1 MREVEFRGKSLVT
14 NNWVYGNYI
23 IDKWGDDNN
32 EIIYG
37 ILRDRTAPS
46 SLQNWIPVRVDGE
59 TIGQFTGIKD
69 KNGIK
74 IYEGDIVKL
83 TRTNMYAPSASF
95 HNKDLVSLHRICWND
110 DKHSFYQEHFDIE
123 KKRITG
129 GGCLNFEDERAKENI
144 IEVIGN
150 IYDNKLEEFYE

>member
-1 MREVEFRGKSLVT
+1 MRKVIFRGKAK
-14 NNWVYGNYI
+14 NKKCWVF
-23 IDKWGDDNN
+23 GDLIHCENG
-32 EIIYG
+32 YG
-37 ILRDRTAPS
+37 IIEKNGGCIKVKP
-46 SLQNWIPVRVDGE
+46 E
-59 TIGQFTGIKD
+59 TIGQYTGLKD
-69 KNGIK
+69 KNGTK

-150 IYDNKLEEFYE
+150 IHDNKLEDFYE